1 MMRTGSTSVGACSFF
16 ARRGGE
22 KEKEGSRKGEA
33 TRGRGKERER
43 EGKRANQGAETQGE
57 KKGGADRTAA
67 PRRKGMGKGNGGH
80 LTAATQGQERER

>member
-1 MMRTGSTSVGACSFF
+1 M
-16 ARRGGE
+16 
-22 KEKEGSRKGEA
+22 KEGSRKGEA

-43 EGKRANQGAETQGE
+43 EGKRGKEREREQTKDQGAETQGE